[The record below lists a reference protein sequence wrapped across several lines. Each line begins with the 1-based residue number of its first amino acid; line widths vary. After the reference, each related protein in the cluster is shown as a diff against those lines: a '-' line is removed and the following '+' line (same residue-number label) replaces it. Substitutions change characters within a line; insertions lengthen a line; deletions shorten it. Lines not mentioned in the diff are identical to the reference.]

1 VQGDRGPTFTYA
13 VAYTNEFQKRGLPH
27 SHFLVWQCDIDREA
41 SVADV
46 DRYISAELPDPSAD
60 PLGFFLVEEF
70 MIQDPCGSANPNS
83 PCTIDD
89 YCLKGLSHLDLKQF
103 FYEAG
108 YPLYRRRKLVFVPGK
123 GMCK

>member
-1 VQGDRGPTFTYA
+1 MSWSSWA
-13 VAYTNEFQKRGLPH
+13 
-27 SHFLVWQCDIDREA
+27 SHFDSLT
-41 SVADV
+41 SKSNLNV

-83 PCTIDD
+83 PCTRDG

-103 FYEAG
+103 F
-108 YPLYRRRKLVFVPGK
+108 
-123 GMCK
+123 

>member
-1 VQGDRGPTFTYA
+1 MSWSSWA
-13 VAYTNEFQKRGLPH
+13 
-27 SHFLVWQCDIDREA
+27 SHFDSLT
-41 SVADV
+41 SKSNLNV

-83 PCTIDD
+83 PCTRDG

-103 FYEAG
+103 FFYEAG
-108 YPLYRRRKLVFVPGK
+108 YPLYRRRKMVFLPGK
-123 GMCK
+123 GMYK